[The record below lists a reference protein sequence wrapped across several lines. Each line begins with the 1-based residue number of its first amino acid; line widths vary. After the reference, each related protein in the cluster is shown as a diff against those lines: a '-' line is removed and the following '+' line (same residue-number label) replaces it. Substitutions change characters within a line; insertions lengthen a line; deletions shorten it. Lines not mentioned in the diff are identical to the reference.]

1 MQNFTDIPS
10 TRTLSDSLAE
20 ILNNDKTAI
29 SCSSGTAFPT
39 ANLQL
44 GMLCFRTDQNK
55 LYILKATSPSAVW
68 VEIMDVTASSGKA
81 PNAEAVDGIDGS
93 AVLLK
98 ASNLSDLANAA
109 TARSNLGIGNVENK
123 SSATIRSEITS
134 GNVTG
139 ALGYTPVNKAG
150 DTMTGPL
157 YMPSLS
163 KVGGG
168 GYGVLLFGD
177 NAAAD
182 DFHIVRESSGLNI
195 YSGLFGSGIRRF
207 GVDPSGRVTMPAQ
220 PKFYAQHA
228 SSSNG
233 HNRYGLFNVPYIDSA
248 NVTHSTFGGSYSYTR
263 FTAPVAGTY
272 LVWAGS
278 IGPSATNTLRIYIRK
293 NGVNASP
300 ELRIPQSGNHAVN
313 ASLVAIVN
321 CSAGDWISAFASDDA
336 GVNGFY
342 ENTYSHF
349 GVMLMG

>member
-109 TARSNLGIGNVENK
+109 TARTNLGIGNVENK

-150 DTMTGPL
+150 DTMSGTLVVPYMNIVRTGIADIL
-157 YMPSLS
+157 YFVGVDRGWLLRQPA
-163 KVGGG
+163 GGG
-168 GYGVLLFGD
+168 IGFYD
-177 NAAAD
+177 NFIGQD
-182 DFHIVRESSGLNI
+182 RLKINDQGCVNI
-195 YSGLFGSGIRRF
+195 PYQPGFTAKTN
-207 GVDPSGRVTMPAQ
+207 VTYDRPASDTKMIFSDV
-220 PKFYAQHA
+220 PVNRGNCYN
-228 SSSNG
+228 SSNG
-233 HNRYGLFNVPYIDSA
+233 
-248 NVTHSTFGGSYSYTR
+248 R
-263 FTAPVAGTY
+263 FTAPAAGLY
-272 LVWAGS
+272 RLFGS
-278 IGPSATNTLRIYIRK
+278 MHG
-293 NGVNASP
+293 NASY
-300 ELRIPQSGNHAVN
+300 EARWTIRVNGNLAFGANCKGVSWTN
-313 ASLVAIVN
+313 AATQGLWFMN
-321 CSAGDWISAFASDDA
+321 AGDYAEIYVHA
-336 GVNGFY
+336 GNYVHGDPNWGAWGA
-342 ENTYSHF
+342 ELVS
-349 GVMLMG
+349 